1 MDGPILRV
9 STFSR
14 FIDLI
19 FVLALLEGVQKGDVT
34 TVNEVLQYDNVD
46 RKNFNVNGS
55 LHDSLLHVSARRKNS
70 EICKMLLKFG
80 ADVNMLNFE
89 DQSPLNVAETNKD
102 YCLCKLFVKKRKRI
116 EKRILYNKALHIC
129 ARKDDFTMCKKFIN
143 SVNVNETDE
152 RARTPLHIAVIFASD
167 KLCELLLTY
176 GADVYAKDSYNDSPI
191 QLAFYYNR
199 HALREKF
206 LRELTYF
213 G

>member
-1 MDGPILRV
+1 MIF
-9 STFSR
+9 FS
-14 FIDLI
+14 
-19 FVLALLEGVQKGDVT
+19 ALLDGVQKGDMAA
-34 TVNEVLQYDNVD
+34 VNELLQYDNVD

-55 LHDSLLHVSARRKNS
+55 LHDSLLHVSARSNNF

-80 ADVNMLNFE
+80 ANVNMLNFE
-89 DQSPLNVAETNKD
+89 YQSPLNVAETNKD
-102 YCLCKLFVKKRKRI
+102 YSLCKLFVKKRKRK
-116 EKRILYNKALHIC
+116 EKRILYSKALHITV
-129 ARKDDFTMCKKFIN
+129 RKDDFTSCKNLIN

-152 RARTPLHIAVIFASD
+152 RERTPLHIAVIFASD

-199 HALREKF
+199 YTLREKF